1 MGRRQ
6 DLQTLLESIVDN
18 VYFQPPSNIQLVYP
32 CIIYSRDSART
43 QFADDRPYSFEKR
56 YSVMVIDRDPD
67 SEIPDKV
74 AALPKT
80 IYDRFFTADNLNH
93 DVFSV
98 YF

>member
-1 MGRRQ
+1 MGQRQ

-32 CIIYSRDSART
+32 CIIYSRDTART
-43 QFADDRPYSFEKR
+43 QFADDHPYAFTQR
-56 YSVMVIDRDPD
+56 YSVMVIDRNPD
-67 SEIPDKV
+67 SEILAKV
-74 AALPKT
+74 AALPRSV
-80 IYDRFFTADNLNH
+80 YDRFFAVDNLNH